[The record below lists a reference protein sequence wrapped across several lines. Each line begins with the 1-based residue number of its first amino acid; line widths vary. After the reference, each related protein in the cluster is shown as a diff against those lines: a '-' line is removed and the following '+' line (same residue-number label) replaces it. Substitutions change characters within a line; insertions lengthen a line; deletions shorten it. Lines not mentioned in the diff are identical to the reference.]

1 MSIERPASLQ
11 DVFVLV
17 TTDRVAERKSFC
29 ARHFGFVPAFESA
42 IYVQMSAP
50 AEAQKAFSIAFMPP
64 DHPFPNAGPETFDA
78 KGLLLTIQVA
88 DARRVHDE
96 LHAAGAPILYALK
109 DEAWGQRHFVTRDPA
124 GVSIDVV
131 QSIDGDPHYFDQYQ
145 ARE

>member
-1 MSIERPASLQ
+1 MSIERPASIQ

-17 TTDRVAERKSFC
+17 TTDKIADCQAFYST
-29 ARHFGFVPAFESA
+29 HFGFARVFEST

-64 DHPFPNAGPETFDA
+64 NHPFPNAGPDTFDA

-88 DARRVHDE
+88 DAKRVHE
-96 LHAAGAPILYALK
+96 HLHAAGAPILYTLK

-124 GVSIDVV
+124 GVTIDVV
-131 QSIDGDPHYFDQYQ
+131 QSIDADPHYYDNYQ
-145 ARE
+145 VK